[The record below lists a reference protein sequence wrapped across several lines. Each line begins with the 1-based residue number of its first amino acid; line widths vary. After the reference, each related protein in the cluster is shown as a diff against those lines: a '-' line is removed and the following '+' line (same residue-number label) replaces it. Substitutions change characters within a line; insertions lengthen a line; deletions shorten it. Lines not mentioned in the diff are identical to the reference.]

1 MMSTCH
7 RGTVRGLPLC
17 NNTFRHPH
25 RKVPADRQCVI
36 AKYLGEGGTGEH
48 SDPNGHLVPLV
59 ACESS
64 QKHRLSEAV
73 DLAGVSLS
81 SPPPPDWLD
90 HRENLHQ

>member
-1 MMSTCH
+1 M
-7 RGTVRGLPLC
+7 RGLPLC

-48 SDPNGHLVPLV
+48 SDPNGHLV

-73 DLAGVSLS
+73 DLAETLAAPSEHMHSGAMAVRS
-81 SPPPPDWLD
+81 
-90 HRENLHQ
+90 